1 VNKGLSG
8 VPFGGTQ
15 FYQSTLEPMQM
26 LAQYRAGMPVVNHV
40 FRPAQQFL
48 PQGLSN
54 FDYGAQ
60 YRAQQAALKPPAPV
74 PLTPVNMFAG
84 GPGGDGSPGGVGTD
98 GGADGSGGAGGGGGG
113 GK

>member
-60 YRAQQAALKPPAPV
+60 YRAQQAALKPPAPA
-74 PLTPVNMFAG
+74 PLAPVMFAG